1 MKKIINKIKDF
12 GVFETIVLIIFT
24 ILMFILVITHECYQ
38 EEAQSWLMARDL
50 NPIQLIQQLKYEGHS
65 FLWYYILMPFAKMGF
80 PMKTQNFITAIMAI
94 AGVYLILKKSPFS
107 KAEKLLMVFSGG
119 MIYFYGVIAR
129 PYALAVLILYAIA
142 AMYSQRKEH
151 PYKYA
156 ILLAI
161 LGQTHLI
168 MVPVVVMLAIF
179 FWGSELIKKETTK
192 EEKIELLKSL
202 SIVVVSLIMFF
213 IICIFTVQNCAI
225 IRPKETNLTGIWK
238 KIRDQVTVTTSYL
251 IGSDNVKTYHICI
264 VAIAIVMCIIG
275 SIKNTKLALV
285 FWAQVIFTF
294 LVHAF
299 VWNTISLRVYM
310 VIYMLI
316 FWMWLYKN
324 EYKKDN
330 KWLQI
335 AFIIFFLITAVPSYS
350 IAIQD
355 IFYNY
360 SDGENAAKYIE
371 NNIEEGACF
380 VCVDN
385 ETQQSIIGHLPKD
398 KYKFYQVSSQSYFT
412 YMTWSS
418 EWNRFTTYGDAEDI
432 IKKFKNDYENLYV
445 ISLYFIGGTD
455 MKLVYTP
462 DEKIINHMYNQ
473 NGREKYYIYKIVK

>member
-1 MKKIINKIKDF
+1 MTKILNRIKNF
-12 GVFETIVLIIFT
+12 GIFETIVLIMFT
-24 ILMFILVITHECYQ
+24 ILMITSVITHECYQ

-50 NPIQLIQQLKYEGHS
+50 NPIQIIQQLKYEGHS

-80 PMKTQNFITAIMAI
+80 PMQTQNFITATMAI
-94 AGVYLILKKSPFS
+94 VGVYLILKKSPFN
-107 KAEKLLMVFSGG
+107 KMEKLLIVFSGG
-119 MIYFYGVIAR
+119 MIYFYSIIAR

-142 AMYSQRKEH
+142 TMYNQRKEH

-168 MVPVVVMLAIF
+168 MLPVVVMLAIF
-179 FWGSELIKKETTK
+179 FWENELIKKETTK
-192 EEKIELLKSL
+192 EEKIKLLKSL
-202 SIVVVSLIMFF
+202 SIVMVSV
-213 IICIFTVQNCAI
+213 IIFLVIGIFTMYNCAI
-225 IRPKETNLTGIWK
+225 IRKNDITIMGILE
-238 KIRDQVTVTTSYL
+238 KIQNQVTVATSYL
-251 IGSDNVKTYHICI
+251 IGSDNIKEYHIWMVTI
-264 VAIAIVMCIIG
+264 PIIMCVIG
-275 SIKNTKLALV
+275 SRKNAKLSLV
-285 FWAQVIFTF
+285 FWSQVIFTF

-299 VWNTISLRVYM
+299 IWNTISLRIYM

-335 AFIIFFLITAVPSYS
+335 AFILFFLITAIPSYN

-355 IFYNY
+355 VFYNY
-360 SDGENAAKYIE
+360 SDGKNAAKYIE

-380 VCVDN
+380 ICADN
-385 ETQQSIIGHLPKD
+385 ETHQSIIGYLPKN

-412 YMTWSS
+412 YMTWNE
-418 EWNRFTTYGDAEDI
+418 EWNRFTVYSDVEDTV
-432 IKKFKNDYENLYV
+432 KKLKNEYDNLYV

-455 MKLVYTP
+455 MELIYTP
-462 DEKIINHMYNQ
+462 NEKSINHMYNQ
-473 NGREKYYIYKIVK
+473 NGKERYYIYKIVR